1 MAVSTRVTVA
11 DVERALQDER
21 HLGWGYSTKYYLPR
35 TRQENLDR
43 AVASV
48 ASELDLDS
56 EALFA
61 WTNAKSGRWLVDA
74 ATAGRI
80 NRDLVR
86 KFLNA
91 EAVAEALDTEVG
103 A

>member
-21 HLGWGYSTKYYLPR
+21 HLGWGYATKYHLPR
-35 TRQENLDR
+35 SRRETLDL
-43 AVASV
+43 AVARV
-48 ASELDLDS
+48 ASELDLDA

-61 WTNAKSGRWLVDA
+61 WTDSKSGRWLVDA
-74 ATAGRI
+74 ASGGRI

-86 KFLNA
+86 KFLND
-91 EAVAEALDTEVG
+91 ETVAAAQDRS
-103 A
+103 